1 MVCAVEEFG
10 LVVAQIFLSWVMPDG
25 ENTLCFLTQQPK
37 ISHVHGTR
45 TLPLDGIVDD
55 AHGGGVVAV
64 DGGGRLGMSHFLEGK
79 SHDFCLLRVEEEGAE
94 LGFGGGRGD
103 ALEDG
108 GEGEDRAV
116 EADWAA
122 VLGEG
127 SQEKMS
133 PRSAACSR
141 GREV

>member
-10 LVVAQIFLSWVMPDG
+10 LVVAQIFLPGVMPDG
-25 ENTLCFLTQQPK
+25 KNTLCLLTQQPK
-37 ISHVHGTR
+37 ISYVHGTR
-45 TLPLDGIVDD
+45 TLPFDCILDD
-55 AHGGGVVAV
+55 AHGGGVAAV

-79 SHDFCLLRVEEEGAE
+79 LHNFCLLRVEEEGAE
-94 LGFGGGRGD
+94 FGFGGGCSD

-127 SQEKMS
+127 S
-133 PRSAACSR
+133 
-141 GREV
+141 

>member
-1 MVCAVEEFG
+1 MVCAVKEFS

-25 ENTLCFLTQQPK
+25 QNTLCFLTQQPK

-45 TLPLDGIVDD
+45 TLPFDGILDD

-108 GEGEDRAV
+108 GEGENCAV
-116 EADWAA
+116 QADWAA

-127 SQEKMS
+127 S
-133 PRSAACSR
+133 
-141 GREV
+141 

>member
-25 ENTLCFLTQQPK
+25 QNTLCFLTQQPK

-94 LGFGGGRGD
+94 FGFGRGSD
-103 ALEDG
+103 DET
-108 GEGEDRAV
+108 
-116 EADWAA
+116 
-122 VLGEG
+122 
-127 SQEKMS
+127 
-133 PRSAACSR
+133 
-141 GREV
+141 